1 MNPQTLALS
10 THVDDG
16 KSAFVFFVID
26 WNDNNNKFNTWDDV
40 VDDFPQSFSELFK
53 RQEDNNTYI
62 LSGIDNET
70 YSESVSDFAEDVN
83 ISNFYQTSGLKTI
96 KSVVFSYGK
105 CDGDSRVQALRWKLL
120 TTRIYLNQNRV
131 VKQDFSELG
140 TIEFTTI
147 PWPYTTPIIS
157 GISKLSKYYDSVEN
171 TLYNNKFADDEIL
184 NEAQVYNALIN
195 DELGD
200 SFGDVD
206 IEQTRFFSGA
216 YDMDYLLM
224 IESDDYNPYYDI
236 YDVETNP
243 NGYWGNEVFYP
254 DFDESCVGLIFISD
268 SSNNNLKRDCL
279 IELNMGD
286 VENDNIIDT
295 SGNKNIGIM
304 IGDYSISKKS
314 TLVPLTREINMKLPE
329 TENQDRAI

>member
-1 MNPQTLALS
+1 M
-10 THVDDG
+10 
-16 KSAFVFFVID
+16 
-26 WNDNNNKFNTWDDV
+26 
-40 VDDFPQSFSELFK
+40 
-53 RQEDNNTYI
+53 
-62 LSGIDNET
+62 
-70 YSESVSDFAEDVN
+70 
-83 ISNFYQTSGLKTI
+83 
-96 KSVVFSYGK
+96 
-105 CDGDSRVQALRWKLL
+105 
-120 TTRIYLNQNRV
+120 
-131 VKQDFSELG
+131 
-140 TIEFTTI
+140 
-147 PWPYTTPIIS
+147 
-157 GISKLSKYYDSVEN
+157 
-171 TLYNNKFADDEIL
+171 
-184 NEAQVYNALIN
+184 
-195 DELGD
+195 GD

-268 SSNNNLKRDCL
+268 SSNDDLKRDCL